1 MKWCVTLGTMSQ
13 WKLVYYGFKIICVIA
28 TLALISMWIKTY
40 FLDTDIPTVETRNY
54 FDTNEDVVPVMSLCF
69 EQEFDSSYFAS
80 VAKNIS
86 GSNYKYYLL
95 GRYYDANMQKID
107 YDMVTTNL
115 SKYLLSQ
122 EVKLRNLTSVYEQDP
137 LNSQYVK
144 IRSSHSWH
152 SWGKFV
158 KCFGFEI
165 INQDALFV
173 RIYMKRDIF
182 PDRARPQAAG
192 FVLLYHYPNQILSS
206 FHTVKRQWGR
216 MDNLTNYMMSFNI
229 RYMQAVRYR
238 YKPSLDNC
246 IQDYQDYDEI
256 VLKKH
261 LMDVGC
267 KAPDQITRDEMKIC
281 KTKEEIKKA
290 RFLFSMQGHTHQ
302 PCRKIEWLDLEI
314 GESDHSDFI
323 KDRDEAYLKKR
334 LRFPQKYWNN
344 YWGLV
349 VRLLTPRFK
358 LITHQK
364 EVDFQTLV
372 GYVGG
377 YIGILLGFALVQ
389 LPDAI
394 LSMWLVLRKLFHH
407 KTTSSKIGM
416 QR

>member
-1 MKWCVTLGTMSQ
+1 
-13 WKLVYYGFKIICVIA
+13 
-28 TLALISMWIKTY
+28 
-40 FLDTDIPTVETRNY
+40 
-54 FDTNEDVVPVMSLCF
+54 
-69 EQEFDSSYFAS
+69 
-80 VAKNIS
+80 
-86 GSNYKYYLL
+86 
-95 GRYYDANMQKID
+95 
-107 YDMVTTNL
+107 
-115 SKYLLSQ
+115 
-122 EVKLRNLTSVYEQDP
+122 
-137 LNSQYVK
+137 
-144 IRSSHSWH
+144 
-152 SWGKFV
+152 
-158 KCFGFEI
+158 
-165 INQDALFV
+165 
-173 RIYMKRDIF
+173 MKRDIF
-182 PDRARPQAAG
+182 PDRIRPQAAG

-206 FHTVKRQWGR
+206 FHTVKRQWGK
-216 MDNLTNYMMSFNI
+216 MDNLTNYMLSFNI

-238 YKPSLDNC
+238 YKHALDNC
-246 IQDYQDYDEI
+246 IQDYKNYDEI
-256 VLKKH
+256 ILQKH

-267 KAPDQITRDEMKIC
+267 KAPDQITRDDIQVC

-290 RFLFSMQGHTHQ
+290 RFLFSLQGDTPQ

-323 KDRDEAYLKKR
+323 KDHDEAYLKKR

-394 LSMWLVLRKLFHH
+394 LSMWLVLRNLFHR
-407 KTTSSKIGM
+407 KSTSSRIEM